1 VSLCGT
7 LDIIVPVCGMLY
19 PMPEFGRTTE
29 ENQTMK
35 PFDLESA
42 KAGQKMLSL
51 GGHTC
56 TFVGF
61 SRDGQVVAE
70 SLHGGLIISVR
81 PENLKMIE
89 EKKTYYVN
97 VYRNIRLDK
106 VSIGNA
112 YTQKGKTDIGPEYEY
127 IKTIEFEA

>member
-1 VSLCGT
+1 
-7 LDIIVPVCGMLY
+7 MLY
-19 PMPEFGRTTE
+19 PMPGFGRITKE
-29 ENQTMK
+29 KRTMK
-35 PFDLESA
+35 PFDLDAA
-42 KAGQKMLSL
+42 KSGHKMLSL

-61 SRDGQVVAE
+61 SRDGDVVAE
-70 SLHGGLIISVR
+70 EVCGGWLISVR
-81 PENLKMIE
+81 PENLQMID

-106 VSIGNA
+106 VSVGNA